1 MEFMSHRHLSCLA
14 PTRQATCLTLEA
26 SLFLVQELSEDVLAK
41 VFETRQHLPDWATL
55 RLVSKRWNA
64 TVNSCADRVSV
75 KLTAA
80 EWRAELA
87 KEAEE
92 WAAHQPGAELAFARL
107 CYVL

>member
-1 MEFMSHRHLSCLA
+1 M
-14 PTRQATCLTLEA
+14 EA

-41 VFETRQHLPDWATL
+41 VFETRRHLPDWATL